1 MERGG
6 KGEERMWSKYIP
18 CSSSELGYLHSF
30 GDWDSGM
37 QDVSEVHSPKEL
49 TVWNQIH
56 LYQVDSGLLEIQS
69 PYLMNAK
76 RRFLKEDQI

>member
-37 QDVSEVHSPKEL
+37 QDVSEVHSPK
-49 TVWNQIH
+49 
-56 LYQVDSGLLEIQS
+56 QVLGIQPDVLS
-69 PYLMNAK
+69 VMIQ
-76 RRFLKEDQI
+76 R